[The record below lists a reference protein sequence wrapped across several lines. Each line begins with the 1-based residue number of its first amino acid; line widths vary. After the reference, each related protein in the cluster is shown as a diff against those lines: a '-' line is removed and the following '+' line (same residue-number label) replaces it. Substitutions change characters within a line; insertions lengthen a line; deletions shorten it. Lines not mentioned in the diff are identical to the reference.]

1 MGKKLEIRTISE
13 VESTAEALVKAAG
26 RLTAVALQMK
36 RLKMDEIVLYW
47 AQRQWTAFDIVTEMC
62 KDAELMS
69 EAQFTAFQQG
79 RKSVYAAT
87 MERTARDTAKKKAK
101 AAPAAKAT
109 KKAVGRP
116 RKKG

>member
-1 MGKKLEIRTISE
+1 MGKKLEVRTISE
-13 VESTAEALVKAAG
+13 VQSTAEALVKAAG
-26 RLTAVALQMK
+26 RLSAVSLEMK

-69 EAQFTAFQQG
+69 EAQFVAFQQG
-79 RKSVYAAT
+79 RKSVYSAT

-101 AAPAAKAT
+101 ADPAAKPA
-109 KKAVGRP
+109 KKSVGRP
-116 RKKG
+116 RKEA